1 MLSSPN
7 LDIECDAA
15 RLLESMYASH
25 GDIIAMQY
33 GGSNTVS
40 TIDSYRP
47 ATPAWPAFSGGYSR
61 DKVENM
67 KRYYANSFS
76 GACLW
81 PHRNSEWYGVDGNLL
96 RADHDKQ
103 AAIDLF
109 LGIKPDFPLPPNWT
123 YTVPHAQTSYRDWY
137 RTENLDRLSLP
148 PEEICARL
156 QATVDDEDAADPSDL
171 WRRY

>member
-1 MLSSPN
+1 MVRTNCIGEYHTYSACRTCRTDNQHPQTAWSEFQRPCPACILGADQKFRSRTNIAQTVVGHNAFAHQLYALGLLPSPN

-25 GDIIAMQY
+25 GDIIAIQY
-33 GGSNTVS
+33 GGSNTVN

-76 GACLW
+76 GE
-81 PHRNSEWYGVDGNLL
+81 RNCSSPRKVGNW
-96 RADHDKQ
+96 
-103 AAIDLF
+103 F
-109 LGIKPDFPLPPNWT
+109 
-123 YTVPHAQTSYRDWY
+123 
-137 RTENLDRLSLP
+137 
-148 PEEICARL
+148 
-156 QATVDDEDAADPSDL
+156 
-171 WRRY
+171 